1 MTRLPACAAVP
12 LVPDPRD
19 TLRAAIE
26 ASGLSA
32 RRFAREILA
41 GRDERTVRRWLSGEV
56 EMPPGVAEWVA
67 SLAAVESTAAHTA
80 IRLNWTR

>member
-1 MTRLPACAAVP
+1 M
-12 LVPDPRD
+12 PDPRD
-19 TLRAAIE
+19 MLRAAIE

-56 EMPPGVAEWVA
+56 EMPAPVAEWVA
-67 SLAAVESTAAHTA
+67 SLRRVDSTATGTTIALSWE
-80 IRLNWTR
+80 R